1 MNDQVN
7 NSFVGGKD
15 IRYEESFLI
24 SLKKK
29 KIPLDPK
36 TEALNIKE
44 DLKWFEFQYDSY
56 KLRYGECCTACVFYG
71 AVIKSLKKR
80 QYSLAKV
87 L

>member
-1 MNDQVN
+1 MSDQIND
-7 NSFVGGKD
+7 FIGGKD
-15 IRYEESFLI
+15 IKYEYSFLI

-44 DLKWFEFQYDSY
+44 DLKWFERQYNSHE
-56 KLRYGECCTACVFYG
+56 LRYGPGCTACIFYS

>member
-7 NSFVGGKD
+7 DYFVGGKD

-24 SLKKK
+24 PLKKN
-29 KIPLDPK
+29 KIPLDSK

-44 DLKWFEFQYDSY
+44 DLKWFEHQYNSHE
-56 KLRYGECCTACVFYG
+56 LRYGSGCTACTFYS
-71 AVIKSLKKR
+71 AIIKSLKKR